1 MGWINITMSYG
12 FTFLFKF
19 CMFQVR
25 INAFVENWQFFPLLL
40 EHKYYSQFS
49 IIEFICRGHL
59 FVKGFSFEWRGAS
72 ALIGGEGIK
81 NMESFNLKGFYY
93 SYTWSCSLYERK
105 TSFCTGLISRK
116 LCGFLRMFSSGFTSL
131 SIFFLFPLS
140 ITFFVVIHGFWFYF
154 I

>member
-1 MGWINITMSYG
+1 
-12 FTFLFKF
+12 
-19 CMFQVR
+19 MFQVR

-59 FVKGFSFEWRGAS
+59 FVKGFSFEWREAS

-93 SYTWSCSLYERK
+93 SYAWSCSLYERK

-131 SIFFLFPLS
+131 IIFFLFPLS
-140 ITFFVVIHGFWFYF
+140 ITFFVVIHGF
-154 I
+154 

>member
-1 MGWINITMSYG
+1 
-12 FTFLFKF
+12 
-19 CMFQVR
+19 MFQVR

-93 SYTWSCSLYERK
+93 SYAWSCSLYERK

-140 ITFFVVIHGFWFYF
+140 ITFFVVIHGF
-154 I
+154 

>member
-1 MGWINITMSYG
+1 MSYG

-59 FVKGFSFEWRGAS
+59 FVKGFSFEWREAS

-93 SYTWSCSLYERK
+93 SYAWSCSLYERK

-140 ITFFVVIHGFWFYF
+140 ITFFVVIHGF
-154 I
+154 

>member
-1 MGWINITMSYG
+1 MSYG

-93 SYTWSCSLYERK
+93 SYAWSCSLYERK

-116 LCGFLRMFSSGFTSL
+116 LCGFLLMFSSGFTSL
-131 SIFFLFPLS
+131 SIFFLFPVS
-140 ITFFVVIHGFWFYF
+140 ITFFVFIHGF
-154 I
+154 

>member
-1 MGWINITMSYG
+1 
-12 FTFLFKF
+12 
-19 CMFQVR
+19 MFQVR

-59 FVKGFSFEWRGAS
+59 FVKGFSFEWREAS

-93 SYTWSCSLYERK
+93 SYAWSCSLYERK

-116 LCGFLRMFSSGFTSL
+116 LCGFLLMFSSGFTSL

-140 ITFFVVIHGFWFYF
+140 ITFFVVIHGF
-154 I
+154 

>member
-1 MGWINITMSYG
+1 MSYG

-93 SYTWSCSLYERK
+93 SYAWSCSLYERK

-140 ITFFVVIHGFWFYF
+140 ITFFVVIHGF
-154 I
+154 

>member
-1 MGWINITMSYG
+1 MSYG

-25 INAFVENWQFFPLLL
+25 INAFVENWQFFPLL

-93 SYTWSCSLYERK
+93 SYAWSCSLYERK

-116 LCGFLRMFSSGFTSL
+116 LCGFLLMFSSGFTSL

-140 ITFFVVIHGFWFYF
+140 ITFFVVIHGF
-154 I
+154 

>member
-1 MGWINITMSYG
+1 MSYG

-72 ALIGGEGIK
+72 ASIGGEGIK

-93 SYTWSCSLYERK
+93 SYAWSCSLYERK

-116 LCGFLRMFSSGFTSL
+116 LCGFLLMFSSGFTSL

-140 ITFFVVIHGFWFYF
+140 ITFFVVIHGF
-154 I
+154 

>member
-1 MGWINITMSYG
+1 MSYG

-25 INAFVENWQFFPLLL
+25 INAFVENWQFLPLLL

-81 NMESFNLKGFYY
+81 NIESFNLKGFYY
-93 SYTWSCSLYERK
+93 SYAWSCSLYERK

-116 LCGFLRMFSSGFTSL
+116 LCGFLLMFSSGFTSL

-140 ITFFVVIHGFWFYF
+140 ITFFVVIHGF
-154 I
+154 

>member
-1 MGWINITMSYG
+1 MSYG

-59 FVKGFSFEWRGAS
+59 FVKGFSFEWREAS

-93 SYTWSCSLYERK
+93 SYAWSCSLYERK

-131 SIFFLFPLS
+131 IIFFLFPLS
-140 ITFFVVIHGFWFYF
+140 ITFFVVIHGF
-154 I
+154 

>member
-1 MGWINITMSYG
+1 MSCG

-93 SYTWSCSLYERK
+93 SYAWSCSLYERK

-140 ITFFVVIHGFWFYF
+140 ITFFVVIHGF
-154 I
+154 

>member
-1 MGWINITMSYG
+1 
-12 FTFLFKF
+12 
-19 CMFQVR
+19 MFQVR

-59 FVKGFSFEWRGAS
+59 FVKGFSSEWRGAS
-72 ALIGGEGIK
+72 ALIAGEGIK

-93 SYTWSCSLYERK
+93 SYAWSCSLYERK

-131 SIFFLFPLS
+131 IIFFLFPLS
-140 ITFFVVIHGFWFYF
+140 ITFFVVIHGF
-154 I
+154 

>member
-1 MGWINITMSYG
+1 MSYG

-59 FVKGFSFEWRGAS
+59 FVKGFSFEWRRAS

-93 SYTWSCSLYERK
+93 SYAWSCSLYERK

-116 LCGFLRMFSSGFTSL
+116 LCGFLLMFSSGFTSL

-140 ITFFVVIHGFWFYF
+140 ITFFVVIHGF
-154 I
+154 

>member
-1 MGWINITMSYG
+1 MSYG

-59 FVKGFSFEWRGAS
+59 FVKGFSFEWREAS

-93 SYTWSCSLYERK
+93 SYAWSCSLYERK

-131 SIFFLFPLS
+131 IMFFLFPLS
-140 ITFFVVIHGFWFYF
+140 ITFFVVIHGF
-154 I
+154 

>member
-1 MGWINITMSYG
+1 MSYG

-59 FVKGFSFEWRGAS
+59 FVKGFSSEWREAS

-93 SYTWSCSLYERK
+93 SYAWSCSLYERK

-131 SIFFLFPLS
+131 IIFFLFPLS
-140 ITFFVVIHGFWFYF
+140 ITFFVVIHGF
-154 I
+154 

>member
-1 MGWINITMSYG
+1 MSYG

-93 SYTWSCSLYERK
+93 SYAWSCSLYERK

-116 LCGFLRMFSSGFTSL
+116 LCGFLLMFSSGFTSL

-140 ITFFVVIHGFWFYF
+140 ITFFVVIYGF
-154 I
+154 

>member
-1 MGWINITMSYG
+1 MSYG

-59 FVKGFSFEWRGAS
+59 FVKGFSFEWREAS

-93 SYTWSCSLYERK
+93 SYAWSCSLYERK

-116 LCGFLRMFSSGFTSL
+116 LRILTYVFIWLYFTQYLFSFSSIDHLLRRYTR
-131 SIFFLFPLS
+131 FLIL
-140 ITFFVVIHGFWFYF
+140 FYLT
-154 I
+154 

>member
-1 MGWINITMSYG
+1 MSYG

-116 LCGFLRMFSSGFTSL
+116 LCGFLLMFSSGFTSL

-140 ITFFVVIHGFWFYF
+140 ITFFVVIHGF
-154 I
+154 

>member
-1 MGWINITMSYG
+1 MSYG

-72 ALIGGEGIK
+72 ASIGGEGIK

-116 LCGFLRMFSSGFTSL
+116 LCGFLLMFSSGFTSL

-140 ITFFVVIHGFWFYF
+140 ITFFVVIHGF
-154 I
+154 

>member
-1 MGWINITMSYG
+1 MSYG

-40 EHKYYSQFS
+40 ERKYYSQFS

-116 LCGFLRMFSSGFTSL
+116 LCGFLLMFSSGFTSL

-140 ITFFVVIHGFWFYF
+140 ITFFVVIHGF
-154 I
+154 

>member
-1 MGWINITMSYG
+1 MSYG

-140 ITFFVVIHGFWFYF
+140 ITFFVVIHGF
-154 I
+154 

>member
-93 SYTWSCSLYERK
+93 SYAWSCSLYERK

-116 LCGFLRMFSSGFTSL
+116 LCGFLLMFSSGFTSL

>member
-1 MGWINITMSYG
+1 MSYG

-93 SYTWSCSLYERK
+93 SYAWSCSLYERK

-116 LCGFLRMFSSGFTSL
+116 LCGFLLMFSSGFTSL

-140 ITFFVVIHGFWFYF
+140 ITFFVVIHGF
-154 I
+154 

>member
-1 MGWINITMSYG
+1 MLLWKTGNFS
-12 FTFLFKF
+12 
-19 CMFQVR
+19 Q
-25 INAFVENWQFFPLLL
+25 LLL

-59 FVKGFSFEWRGAS
+59 FVKGFSFEWREAS

-140 ITFFVVIHGFWFYF
+140 ITFFVVIHGF
-154 I
+154 